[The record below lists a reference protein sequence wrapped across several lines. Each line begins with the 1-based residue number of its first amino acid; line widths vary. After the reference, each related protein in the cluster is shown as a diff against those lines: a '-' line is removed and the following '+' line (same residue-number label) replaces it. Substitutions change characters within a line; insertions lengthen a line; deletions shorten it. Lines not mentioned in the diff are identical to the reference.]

1 MVKDE
6 LALISLR
13 QLTGKETDLKQ
24 VRDNGKGARE
34 PPTAPEP
41 FATGLA
47 RDLQSGAKGFTHK
60 GDLGLVT
67 GTYDKAFETEMEQ
80 ADKLSFHNLKWS
92 DADGVALVGA
102 LRAAHERGGLQKLE
116 TLHLYGNRMG
126 DETAAA
132 LASLLEAGAMPTL
145 KELRLD
151 NNQIGEAGM
160 AALASA
166 VRGGALPS
174 CESIELGGN
183 PGSAAPVQEAAAQ
196 REGMEVYAD
205 SEEEDSEEEAG
216 GDCF

>member
-1 MVKDE
+1 MVKDD

-13 QLTGKETDLKQ
+13 QLTGEETDLYE
-24 VRDNGKGARE
+24 VRANGKGARE

-41 FATGLA
+41 FAAGLA

-67 GTYDKAFETEMEQ
+67 RTYDKAFETEMAQ
-80 ADKLSFHNLKWS
+80 ADELYYPSMKWS

-102 LRAAHERGGLQKLE
+102 LRAAYARGGLQQLE
-116 TLHLYGNRMG
+116 TLDLSNNRMG

-132 LASLLEAGAMPTL
+132 LASLLEAGAMPKLKTL
-145 KELRLD
+145 GLR
-151 NNQIGEAGM
+151 NNRIGEAGM

-174 CESIELGGN
+174 CEEIELQVN
-183 PGSAAPVQEAAAQ
+183 PGSAAPVKEAAAQ
-196 REGMEVYAD
+196 RGR
-205 SEEEDSEEEAG
+205 AG
-216 GDCF
+216 H